1 MCGAAHSDCGPPR
14 AAAPRTMSWYFPHF
28 AGPPGC
34 RGRAAPV
41 IYRTFASFLSWNAGI
56 SDVLRGPGGAA
67 PVIYKGFALRLCL
80 GRLKLPRF
88 AAPRRGQSCNL
99 AGICFATLLRSGWRY
114 MICGNS
120 ISATS
125 KHVFGAIAANTCIG
139 LACARDWGL
148 GV

>member
-1 MCGAAHSDCGPPR
+1 
-14 AAAPRTMSWYFPHF
+14 MSWYFPHF

-34 RGRAAPV
+34 RGGAAPV

-56 SDVLRGPGGAA
+56 SHVLRGPGGAA

-88 AAPRRGQSCNL
+88 AGPRRGQSCHL

-114 MICGNS
+114 MIHGNS

-125 KHVFGAIAANTCIG
+125 KHIFGAIAAYTCIG
-139 LACARDWGL
+139 LARARDGAFLL
-148 GV
+148 GVSRGICIPNAAQQQY